1 MLWTDTKRI
10 IKSGF
15 VNFWRNGF
23 VSFASV
29 LVMTMTLFVLGLLI
43 FVGATLK
50 ASLNQIKDKV
60 DVNVYFVTNA
70 LEEDIL
76 ELKKSLETL
85 PEVAFVEYVSKEKAL
100 EQFKTRHKDDQLTL
114 QALDEL
120 GENPLGANLN
130 IKAKEISQY
139 EGIVEFLKN
148 ESILSATDD
157 IPIIDDVNPFKNK
170 NAIDKLT
177 KIIDSS
183 KILGFIITTILV
195 IASII
200 ITFSTIKLA
209 IYTARD
215 EISVMKL
222 VGASNSYIR
231 GPFVFEG
238 IMYGIISAII
248 TLILFY
254 PLTIWLGPITENF
267 FGGMN
272 LFDYYINTFSKIF
285 IIILGVGILLGA
297 VSSYL
302 AVRKYLKNRE

>member
-1 MLWTDTKRI
+1 MLWTNTKRI

-23 VSFASV
+23 VSFASI
-29 LVMTMTLFVLGLLI
+29 LVMTMTLFVIGLLI
-43 FVGATLK
+43 FVGATLE

-60 DVNVYFVTNA
+60 DVKVYFVTNA
-70 LEEDIL
+70 QEEDIL
-76 ELKKSLETL
+76 EFKKSLETL
-85 PEVAFVEYVSKEKAL
+85 PEVAFVEYMSKEKAL

-114 QALDEL
+114 QALEEL

-148 ESILSATDD
+148 KSALSATDG

-183 KILGFIITTILV
+183 EILGFIITAIFV

-238 IMYGIISAII
+238 IMYGIVSAII

-254 PLTIWLGPITENF
+254 PLTIWLGPITKDF

-285 IIILGVGILLGA
+285 LIIFSAGILLGA
-297 VSSYL
+297 ISSYL

>member
-1 MLWTDTKRI
+1 MLWTNTKRI

-23 VSFASV
+23 VSFASI
-29 LVMTMTLFVLGLLI
+29 LVMTMTLFVIGLLI
-43 FVGATLK
+43 FVGATLE

-60 DVNVYFVTNA
+60 DVKVYFVTNA
-70 LEEDIL
+70 QEEDIL
-76 ELKKSLETL
+76 EFKKSLETL
-85 PEVAFVEYVSKEKAL
+85 PEVAFVEYMSKEKAL

-114 QALDEL
+114 QALEEL

-148 ESILSATDD
+148 KSALSATDG

-183 KILGFIITTILV
+183 EILGFIITAIFV

-238 IMYGIISAII
+238 IMYGIVSAII

-254 PLTIWLGPITENF
+254 PLTIWLGPITKDF

-285 IIILGVGILLGA
+285 LIIFSTGILLGA
-297 VSSYL
+297 ISSYL

>member
-1 MLWTDTKRI
+1 MLWTNTKRI

-23 VSFASV
+23 VSFASI
-29 LVMTMTLFVLGLLI
+29 LVMTMTLFVIGLLI
-43 FVGATLK
+43 FVGATLE

-60 DVNVYFVTNA
+60 DVKVYFVTNA
-70 LEEDIL
+70 QEEDIL
-76 ELKKSLETL
+76 EFKKSLETL
-85 PEVAFVEYVSKEKAL
+85 PEVAFVEYMSKEKAL

-114 QALDEL
+114 QALEEL

-148 ESILSATDD
+148 KSALSATDG

-183 KILGFIITTILV
+183 KILGFIIIAIFV
-195 IASII
+195 ISSII

-238 IMYGIISAII
+238 IMYGIVSAII

-254 PLTIWLGPITENF
+254 PLTIWLGPITKDF

-285 IIILGVGILLGA
+285 LIIFSAGILLGA
-297 VSSYL
+297 ISSYL

>member
-1 MLWTDTKRI
+1 MLWTNTKRI

-23 VSFASV
+23 VSFASI
-29 LVMTMTLFVLGLLI
+29 LVMTMTLFVIGLLI
-43 FVGATLK
+43 FVGATLE

-60 DVNVYFVTNA
+60 DVKVYFVTNA
-70 LEEDIL
+70 QEEDIL
-76 ELKKSLETL
+76 EFKKSLETL
-85 PEVAFVEYVSKEKAL
+85 PEVAFVEYMSKEKAL

-114 QALDEL
+114 QALEEL

-148 ESILSATDD
+148 KSALSATDG

-183 KILGFIITTILV
+183 EILGFIIIAIFV
-195 IASII
+195 ISSII

-238 IMYGIISAII
+238 IMYGIVSAII

-254 PLTIWLGPITENF
+254 PLTIWLGPITKDF

-285 IIILGVGILLGA
+285 LIIFSAGILLGA
-297 VSSYL
+297 ISSYL

>member
-1 MLWTDTKRI
+1 MLWTNTKRI

-23 VSFASV
+23 VSFASI
-29 LVMTMTLFVLGLLI
+29 LVMTMTLFVIGLLI
-43 FVGATLK
+43 FVGATLE

-60 DVNVYFVTNA
+60 DVKVYFVTNA
-70 LEEDIL
+70 QEEDIL
-76 ELKKSLETL
+76 EFKKSLETL
-85 PEVAFVEYVSKEKAL
+85 PEVAFVEYMSKEKAL

-114 QALDEL
+114 QALEEL

-148 ESILSATDD
+148 KSALSATDG

-183 KILGFIITTILV
+183 EILGFIIIAIFV
-195 IASII
+195 ISSII

-238 IMYGIISAII
+238 IMYGIVSAII

-254 PLTIWLGPITENF
+254 PLTIWLGPITKDF

-285 IIILGVGILLGA
+285 FIIFSAGILLGA
-297 VSSYL
+297 ISSYL

>member
-1 MLWTDTKRI
+1 MLWTNTKRI

-23 VSFASV
+23 VSFASI
-29 LVMTMTLFVLGLLI
+29 LVMTMTLFVIGLLI
-43 FVGATLK
+43 FVGATLE

-60 DVNVYFVTNA
+60 DVKVYFVTNA
-70 LEEDIL
+70 QEEDIL
-76 ELKKSLETL
+76 EFKKSLETL
-85 PEVAFVEYVSKEKAL
+85 PEVAFVEYMSKEKAL

-114 QALDEL
+114 QALEEL

-148 ESILSATDD
+148 KSALSATDG

-183 KILGFIITTILV
+183 EILGFIIIAIFV

-238 IMYGIISAII
+238 IMYGIVSAII

-254 PLTIWLGPITENF
+254 PLTIWLGPITKDF

-285 IIILGVGILLGA
+285 LIIFSAGILLGA
-297 VSSYL
+297 ISSYL

>member
-157 IPIIDDVNPFKNK
+157 IPIIDNVNPFKNK